1 MTRWARGETEIAELV
16 KTGRLQQV
24 TGGQA
29 DGTALLDKA
38 RRVADSAAALVDSDP
53 DSAYV
58 LAYDAARHAGTAL
71 LTHQGLRPTS
81 KGGHYAL
88 DLSLRAQFGTGFRAF
103 STLRRRR
110 NELEYP
116 SMPSDAAT
124 TAEAEAAVQD
134 ARAVIDSASQLL
146 PGLAIW

>member
-1 MTRWARGETEIAELV
+1 M
-16 KTGRLQQV
+16 

-29 DGTALLDKA
+29 DGAALLDKA
-38 RRVADSAAALVDSDP
+38 RRVADSAAALVESDP

-71 LTHQGLRPTS
+71 LAHQGLRPTS

-88 DLSLRAQFGTGFRAF
+88 DIALKAQFGSGFRAF
-103 STLRRRR
+103 STMRRRR

-116 SMPSDAAT
+116 AMPGDAASP
-124 TAEAEAAVQD
+124 AEAGTAVQD
-134 ARAVIDSASQLL
+134 ARSIIASAAQLL